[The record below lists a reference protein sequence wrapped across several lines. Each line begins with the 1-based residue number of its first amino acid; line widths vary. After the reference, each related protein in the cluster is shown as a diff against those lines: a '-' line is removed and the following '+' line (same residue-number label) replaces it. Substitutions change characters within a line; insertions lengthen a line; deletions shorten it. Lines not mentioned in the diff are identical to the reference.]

1 MRKVK
6 SEAALATSRKATF
19 PANFLIDFLWENKMK
34 PTLLVLAAGMGSRY
48 GGVKQ
53 IDSVGKNGECLLD
66 FAAYDARKCGFGK
79 VVYIIRKDI
88 ENDFRERLFDRVAR
102 NFDAEYVFQSHESLL
117 TEEQLRLSAGRTKP
131 WGTAHAVLCA
141 EHAVKTPFAVI
152 NSDDYYGRE
161 AFRLLGTYLS
171 EADAY
176 STEHAMVGYV
186 LEKTMSRSGS
196 VSRGVCTVK
205 NGCLDSIVEN
215 LKIYYDGGKI
225 ISEWPDKKTV
235 LTGSEWVSMNLFG
248 FSLKAFERFH
258 TYWDDFISKNNA
270 EPKAEAL
277 LPVAAGDIIKNNEG
291 SIQFF
296 TSSENWFGM
305 TYPEDRAI
313 VKEELAKKI
322 ADGYYPETLWE
333 K

>member
-1 MRKVK
+1 
-6 SEAALATSRKATF
+6 
-19 PANFLIDFLWENKMK
+19 MK

-66 FAAYDARKCGFGK
+66 FAAYDAQKSGFGK

-88 ENDFRERLFDRVAR
+88 EKDFRERLFDRVAR

-117 TEEQLRLSAGRTKP
+117 SEEQIRLSSARTKP

-141 EHAVKTPFAVI
+141 EKAVKTPFAVI

-161 AFRLLGTYLS
+161 AFEILGKYLS
-171 EADAY
+171 EMDAY
-176 STEHAMVGYV
+176 SPEHSMVGYV

-205 NGCLDSIVEN
+205 DNKLESIVEN
-215 LKIYYDGGKI
+215 LKIYYEGDKI
-225 ISEWPDKKTV
+225 ISEWPDKKV
-235 LTGSEWVSMNLFG
+235 ELTGKEWVSMNLFG

-258 TYWDDFISKNNA
+258 SYWDDFISRNVSA
-270 EPKAEAL
+270 EKTEAL
-277 LPVAAGDIIKNNEG
+277 LPVAASDIIRNNEG
-291 SIQFF
+291 IIKFF

-313 VKEELAKKI
+313 VKEEIAKKI
-322 ADGYYPETLWE
+322 SEGYYPENLWS